1 MFTYNILRLQRKY
14 DVFSCVRS
22 VSVESCR
29 FSVKRGTVSRRR
41 ANENCVV
48 STIEEKYKVIK
59 DVESGESATKSA
71 RIHGGSRRNGN
82 VILHSCLR

>member
-1 MFTYNILRLQRKY
+1 M
-14 DVFSCVRS
+14 
-22 VSVESCR
+22 
-29 FSVKRGTVSRRR
+29 
-41 ANENCVV
+41 NENCVV
-48 STIEEKYKVIK
+48 LTIEEKYKVIK